1 MALQFYLIFIE
12 LEGDTDNAKLDENL
26 QQKVTLFHVFKQS
39 KKRVELECYG
49 KGWHGFDYDWT
60 DADNTVIK

>member
-26 QQKVTLFHVFKQS
+26 QQKVTLFHIFKQRKQ
-39 KKRVELECYG
+39 KKRL
-49 KGWHGFDYDWT
+49 
-60 DADNTVIK
+60 N